1 MTTAIYPGSY
11 DPITYGHLNI
21 TFRAASLFDKVVLA
35 LAINSSK
42 KCLFSLDERLDMIKH
57 GVAHYA
63 KEKNLSGANIHV
75 AQFDG
80 LLANFV
86 TKFEKPVI
94 IRGLRAVTDFEYEYQ
109 MALMNRYQNYQVDT
123 IFLIASLR
131 YSFLSSSI
139 IKEIAR
145 HNGDYKKLV
154 PPYVYGRL
162 WEKFNNQAKL
172 NA

>member
-11 DPITYGHLNI
+11 DPITYGHINI
-21 TFRAASLFDKVVLA
+21 AFRASALFEKVIFA

-42 KCLFSLDERLDMIKH
+42 KYLFTLEERLEMIKN
-57 GVAHYA
+57 GIAHYA
-63 KEKNLSGANIHV
+63 REKNLSDANIEV
-75 AQFDG
+75 CQFDG

-86 TKFEKPVI
+86 MKFERPVI
-94 IRGLRAVTDFEYEYQ
+94 VRGLRAVTDFEFEYQ

-123 IFLIASLR
+123 LFLIASLR

-154 PPYVYGRL
+154 PPFVYDRL
-162 WEKFNNQAKL
+162 WEKFNNRQKDS
-172 NA
+172 